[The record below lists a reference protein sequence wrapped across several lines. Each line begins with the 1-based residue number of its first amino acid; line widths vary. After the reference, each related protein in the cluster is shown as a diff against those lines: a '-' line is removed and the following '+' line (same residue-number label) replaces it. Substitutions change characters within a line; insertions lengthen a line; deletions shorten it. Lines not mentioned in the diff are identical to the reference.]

1 MQSFHEIIQHI
12 RSTSLHA
19 KQAGTR
25 FEVLIQRWFLATPL
39 YHVKK
44 AWLWADF
51 AHAIDKN
58 ATDLGIDLVL
68 EMNDGKFWAVQ
79 CKFYQKD
86 TRVDENM
93 VSHFLGHQGW
103 KFCPPDLHPPAPLS
117 VNGEGGEVTFSR
129 FVWVDT
135 DAVWNKNAEEYVH
148 GRDNF
153 TRIGMDILASS
164 NVDWDALYRGLP
176 ASVPPKKLRDYQ
188 SEVLKRCEAHFKNH
202 ERGKVVMACGTGKTL
217 TSQRIAEA
225 IVGTKGSL
233 VLYCVPSIALLGQT
247 YQSWAENAFDPQDE
261 SKPAPL
267 FAIGVCSDNKAMEKA
282 KKKGFGLDLTDE
294 TAIDSVL
301 PPTTSVT
308 SVKDRL
314 LAAQKMKREGMTVVF
329 ATYQSLHVVA
339 GAQELV
345 LSETNGEFGVFD
357 MIICDEAHRT
367 TGAAK
372 EGLETSFMKVH
383 DNGFIQAKK
392 RLYMTATPRIYGVN
406 AKSEAKKITA
416 DAVVCSMD
424 DEAIYGQEITRISFG
439 QAVNLGCLSDYKVII
454 LTVDPKDLPPSVVEK
469 FEDKDKKEIDLTTA
483 TRLVGAIHGLSKQLI
498 GDGGR
503 TLAEDPKPCTRAL
516 VFATKIGSV
525 DEIGTSKNIEAI
537 FPTVS
542 KLYLDAKSYEEKQKF
557 VSIEA
562 RHVDGGMNTSE
573 RNGILAWLGE
583 DDLTPLHGEGDLGGE
598 VKRPICRV
606 VSNVR
611 CLSEG
616 VDVPALDAVIFMA
629 PKKSQIDIVQ
639 SVGRVMRNFRRGEEG
654 GKKYG
659 YIILPVALRP
669 GENINEAL
677 EESDRFKE
685 VWSVLCALR
694 SHDENFNAQVNAI
707 RLNMAESADFKA
719 KPGTYDPESGK
730 FIVGT
735 TGNQRNPVEDNG
747 DNLQLS
753 DEQKAKVRIARQL
766 ELFEPDQQKIFA
778 KLVDKVGTRNYWE
791 GWASD
796 VGKVALDIIAHM
808 NDIIERNPD
817 VQKAFDRYLKGLQK
831 NINNSINAE
840 QAAEML
846 GQHIIV
852 GPIFDALFAD
862 YHFNDNNAVSK
873 TLARMVKKLQEHG
886 LGKDTTI
893 LNSFY
898 ASIRNQIGDITSPA
912 ARQQLIKELYN
923 RFFAVAFPKTVQRLG
938 IVYTPVQCVDFI
950 IHSVEALMQK
960 EFGRSLT
967 DENVHIL
974 DPFVGTGTFIT
985 RLLQSGIIKDKDL
998 KRKYLKELHCNEI
1011 VLLAYYVAD
1020 VNIETV
1026 FHSKFPSEKYINY
1039 DNICLTDTFELYERG
1054 QRTIDELF
1062 KENTEQIERQC
1073 KAPIQVIIG
1082 NPPYSAGQK
1091 SGNDNNQ
1098 NLKYPK
1104 LDNRIS
1110 ETYVAGSTSTL
1121 KNSLYDSYIR
1131 AFRWASDRIASNP
1144 NGGVIGF
1151 ITNGKWLDANTMA
1164 GFRKSLCDEFDS
1176 IYVLDLQGGTRGKD
1190 KEGCAKAG
1198 GNVFNILVGVCMTFL
1213 VKHGEGEVSPCAA
1226 ISQAKYAATPS
1237 TSPHTPASLTAG
1249 TPSPLSQKERG
1260 KGDADSLRSSE
1271 NKPNLEF
1278 LIVKSNPVKADKA
1291 ELAKKFR
1298 KEPMPYEDIAWQ
1310 LLRNRKICNTKWRRQ
1325 QLIGGYIADFY
1336 CPELALILE
1345 IDGAVHNTPEAIA
1358 YDECRTYF
1366 FNSKNINVIR
1376 VKNDDCNAEWLT
1388 SIIQQY
1394 KSAYLN
1400 TPLSSSPIGTD
1411 TFSPSPIGRGG
1422 DVSRQ
1427 ADRGGEVKACRIYYT
1442 SVADYMTR
1450 EEKLDYLSNNNSIAS
1465 KEINWQLLTPD
1476 EHGDWLNKRVGG
1488 DYDTYPRI
1496 GDKKDKSGEV
1506 NKVFCDNYSNG
1517 LKTNRDAWCYN
1528 YSNKALHNNIIA
1540 CINFYN
1546 KQRESMAN
1554 KEHNAIDRD
1563 PTRFSWT
1570 RSTEG
1575 YLNKNITIEVD
1586 KGYFVNSIYRPFV
1599 RCNCYY
1605 SKLLNEVPGQW
1616 PIIFPVT
1623 HIHSNSISNHN
1634 RVIIIESPGARKPFS
1649 CFITNCITDL
1659 HLMEAAQCFPLYVY
1673 DTDEKPK
1680 PKEQRSLFG
1689 SASSPSP
1696 IGRGGDVTAQAV
1708 TEGVRAGITD
1718 WILDY
1723 VNKKYNLVA
1732 SSPSPI
1738 GRGGQGGEVTKEDIF
1753 YYVYGILHCP
1763 SYREKYQNDFK
1774 KALPRIPFVE
1784 RYEDFVA
1791 FMQAGREL
1799 GDLHCNY
1806 ESCPMNT
1813 TAKVYFDQVPLAF
1826 GEGDLGGE
1834 AYIIDKL
1841 RPVGKGNF
1849 TELKYNGH
1857 ITIKNIPPE
1866 AHEYIVNGRSPLGWI
1881 IDQYQVSIDKDSG
1894 IKNDPNGWGREHNNP
1909 RYILELIM
1917 RVIEVSVRTVR
1928 VVKGLPKV
1936 EV

>member
-1 MQSFHEIIQHI
+1 MQSFNQIIQNI
-12 RSTSLHA
+12 RTTSINP
-19 KQAGTR
+19 KQAGTK
-25 FEVLIQRWFLATPL
+25 FEILVLRWFLATPL
-39 YHVKK
+39 YDVKRG
-44 AWLWADF
+44 WLWVDF
-51 AHAIDKN
+51 AKAIGKEAN
-58 ATDLGIDLVL
+58 DLGIDLVL
-68 EMNDGKFWAVQ
+68 EMNDGEFWAVQ
-79 CKFYQKD
+79 CKFYNKSS
-86 TRVDENM
+86 RIDEDK
-93 VSHFLGHQGW
+93 VAHFLGHQGM
-103 KFCPPDLHPPAPLS
+103 KFTIDCKTR
-117 VNGEGGEVTFSR
+117 TFAR

-135 DAVWNKNAEEYVH
+135 DAVWGKNAEKYVH

-153 TRIGMDILASS
+153 TRLSMSVLASS
-164 NVDWDALYRGLP
+164 SVVWDAIVKGKETHIE
-176 ASVPPKKLRDYQ
+176 PKKPRDYQ
-188 SEVLKRCEAHFKNH
+188 KEVIHKAEAHFKNN
-202 ERGKVVMACGTGKTL
+202 ERGKVIMACGTGKTL

-225 IVGTKGSL
+225 VAGTCGTL
-233 VLYCVPSIALLGQT
+233 ILYCVPSIALLGQT
-247 YQSWAENAFDPQDE
+247 YQSWAENAQHTPEDTQ
-261 SKPAPL
+261 PAPL
-267 FAIGVCSDNKAMEKA
+267 FAIGVCSDNRALEKKA
-282 KKKGFGLDLTDE
+282 KDGDFTDE
-294 TAIDSVL
+294 TSIDSPL
-301 PPTTSVT
+301 PATTSVT
-308 SVKDRL
+308 AVKERI
-314 LAAQKMKREGMTVVF
+314 LAARQMHREGMSVVF
-329 ATYQSLHVVA
+329 TTYQSLQVVA
-339 GAQELV
+339 DAQQAV
-345 LSETNGEFGVFD
+345 LSETNGAFGVFD

-372 EGLETSFMKVH
+372 EGLESSFMKIH
-383 DNGFIQAKK
+383 DNGFIQGKK
-392 RLYMTATPRIYGVN
+392 RLYMTATPRIYTVN
-406 AKSEAKKITA
+406 AKADAKKLTS

-424 DEAIYGQEITRISFG
+424 DVETYGEEIARISFG

-454 LTVDPKDLPPSVVEK
+454 LTVDPKDLPDKVVAG
-469 FEDKDKKEIDLTTA
+469 FERDDKLLDLPTA
-483 TRLVGAIHGLSKQLI
+483 TRLVGAIHGLSKQLV

-516 VFATKIGSV
+516 LFATEIGSV
-525 DEIGTSKNIEAI
+525 GKLGSSKNIEAM
-537 FPTVS
+537 FPEVS
-542 KLYLDAKSYEEKQKF
+542 KLYLKSKESAEERLKY

-562 RHVDGGMNTSE
+562 KHVDGSMNTSE
-573 RNGILAWLGE
+573 RNAILSWLAGE
-583 DDLTPLHGEGDLGGE
+583 DGTETKSN
-598 VKRPICRV
+598 VCRV

-616 VDVPALDAVIFMA
+616 VDVPALDAVVFMA

-707 RLNMAESADFKA
+707 RLNMADSADFKA

-747 DNLQLS
+747 DDLQMS

-873 TLARMVKKLQEHG
+873 TLARMVRKLQEHG

-960 EFGRSLT
+960 EFGRSLS

-1026 FHSKFPSEKYINY
+1026 FHSLHPSDKYINY
-1039 DNICLTDTFELYERG
+1039 DNICLTDTFELYERD

-1082 NPPYSAGQK
+1082 NPPYSAWQK

-1104 LDNRIS
+1104 LDARIA
-1110 ETYVAGSTSTL
+1110 ETYVAGSKSTN

-1151 ITNGKWLDANTMA
+1151 ITNGGWIEGNAAN
-1164 GFRKSLCDEFDS
+1164 GFRHSLLNEFDS
-1176 IYVLDLQGGTRGKD
+1176 IYVFDLQGGIRGKD
-1190 KEGCAKAG
+1190 KDGCAKAG
-1198 GNVFNILVGVCMTFL
+1198 GNVFNIQAGVCMTFL

-1237 TSPHTPASLTAG
+1237 AG
-1249 TPSPLSQKERG
+1249 TP
-1260 KGDADSLRSSE
+1260 
-1271 NKPNLEF
+1271 
-1278 LIVKSNPVKADKA
+1278 
-1291 ELAKKFR
+1291 
-1298 KEPMPYEDIAWQ
+1298 
-1310 LLRNRKICNTKWRRQ
+1310 RNAPRN
-1325 QLIGGYIADFY
+1325 
-1336 CPELALILE
+1336 
-1345 IDGAVHNTPEAIA
+1345 H
-1358 YDECRTYF
+1358 
-1366 FNSKNINVIR
+1366 
-1376 VKNDDCNAEWLT
+1376 
-1388 SIIQQY
+1388 
-1394 KSAYLN
+1394 
-1400 TPLSSSPIGTD
+1400 
-1411 TFSPSPIGRGG
+1411 
-1422 DVSRQ
+1422 Q
-1427 ADRGGEVKACRIYYT
+1427 ARIYYHNIG
-1442 SVADYMTR
+1442 
-1450 EEKLDYLSNNNSIAS
+1450 DYLSRDDKLKILTNNPSLLS
-1465 KEINWQLLTPD
+1465 KAFDWTEIVSD

-1488 DYDTYPRI
+1488 DYENYPRL
-1496 GDKKDKSGEV
+1496 GDKKDKDGIPD
-1506 NKVFCDNYSNG
+1506 KVFSDVYSRG
-1517 LKTNRDAWCYN
+1517 IVTSRDVWCYN
-1528 YSNKALHNNIIA
+1528 YSEACLKTNIHLHISNFNEQRVKILTKLQNDYEIEPSKVSWSRGLVNLVHKNHEIYEEQGEFII
-1540 CINFYN
+1540 
-1546 KQRESMAN
+1546 S
-1554 KEHNAIDRD
+1554 
-1563 PTRFSWT
+1563 
-1570 RSTEG
+1570 
-1575 YLNKNITIEVD
+1575 L
-1586 KGYFVNSIYRPFV
+1586 YRPFV
-1599 RCNCYY
+1599 KSWLYY
-1605 SKLLNEVPGQW
+1605 NRDMIEMIYLMPKLY
-1616 PIIFPVT
+1616 PILT
-1623 HIHSNSISNHN
+1623 NNRLLN
-1634 RVIIIESPGARKPFS
+1634 RVICIEGPGGERAFS
-1649 CFITNCITDL
+1649 CFMTDCVTSK
-1659 HLMEAAQCFPLYVY
+1659 MPASNTQCFPLYVY
-1673 DTDEKPK
+1673 DVEDKSTKQPK
-1680 PKEQRSLFG
+1680 QQTLFTPPIKTANILQINTTARR
-1689 SASSPSP
+1689 ASRIGFSTERASSMLIKSPSP
-1696 IGRGGDVTAQAV
+1696 MERG
-1708 TEGVRAGITD
+1708 I
-1718 WILDY
+1718 
-1723 VNKKYNLVA
+1723 
-1732 SSPSPI
+1732 
-1738 GRGGQGGEVTKEDIF
+1738 
-1753 YYVYGILHCP
+1753 
-1763 SYREKYQNDFK
+1763 
-1774 KALPRIPFVE
+1774 
-1784 RYEDFVA
+1784 
-1791 FMQAGREL
+1791 
-1799 GDLHCNY
+1799 
-1806 ESCPMNT
+1806 
-1813 TAKVYFDQVPLAF
+1813 
-1826 GEGDLGGE
+1826 
-1834 AYIIDKL
+1834 
-1841 RPVGKGNF
+1841 
-1849 TELKYNGH
+1849 
-1857 ITIKNIPPE
+1857 
-1866 AHEYIVNGRSPLGWI
+1866 
-1881 IDQYQVSIDKDSG
+1881 
-1894 IKNDPNGWGREHNNP
+1894 
-1909 RYILELIM
+1909 
-1917 RVIEVSVRTVR
+1917 
-1928 VVKGLPKV
+1928 
-1936 EV
+1936 

>member
-1 MQSFHEIIQHI
+1 MQSFSQIIQNI
-12 RSTSLHA
+12 RTTSINA

-25 FEVLIQRWFLATPL
+25 FEILVLRWFLATPL
-39 YHVKK
+39 YDVKRG
-44 AWLWADF
+44 WLWADF
-51 AHAIDKN
+51 AKDIGKEAN
-58 ATDLGIDLVL
+58 DLGIDLVL
-68 EMNDGKFWAVQ
+68 EMNDGEFWAVQ
-79 CKFYQKD
+79 CKFYNKSS
-86 TRVDENM
+86 RIDEDK
-93 VSHFLGHQGW
+93 VSHFLGHQGM
-103 KFCPPDLHPPAPLS
+103 KFTIDRKS
-117 VNGEGGEVTFSR
+117 RTFTR

-135 DAVWNKNAEEYVH
+135 DAVWGKNAEKYVH

-153 TRIGMDILASS
+153 TRLSMSVLASS
-164 NVDWDALYRGLP
+164 NVDWDAIVKGK
-176 ASVPPKKLRDYQ
+176 ATHTEPKKPRDYQ
-188 SEVLKRCEAHFKNH
+188 KEVIHKAEAHFKNN
-202 ERGKVVMACGTGKTL
+202 ERGKVIMACGTGKTL

-225 IVGTKGSL
+225 VAGTCGTL
-233 VLYCVPSIALLGQT
+233 ILYCVPSIALLGQT
-247 YQSWAENAFDPQDE
+247 YQSWAENAQHTPEDTQ
-261 SKPAPL
+261 PAPL
-267 FAIGVCSDNKAMEKA
+267 FAIGVCSDNRALEKKA
-282 KKKGFGLDLTDE
+282 KDGDFTDE
-294 TAIDSVL
+294 ASIDSPL
-301 PPTTSVT
+301 PATTSV
-308 SVKDRL
+308 SAVSARI
-314 LAAQKMKREGMTVVF
+314 LAARQMQKEGMSVVF
-329 ATYQSLHVVA
+329 TTYQSLQVVA
-339 GAQELV
+339 DAQQAV
-345 LSETNGEFGVFD
+345 LRETDGEFGVFD

-372 EGLETSFMKVH
+372 EGLESSFMKIH
-383 DNGFIQAKK
+383 DNGFIQGKK
-392 RLYMTATPRIYGVN
+392 RLYMTATPRIYTVN
-406 AKSEAKKITA
+406 AKADAKKLTS

-424 DEAIYGQEITRISFG
+424 DVGTYGEEIARISFG

-454 LTVDPKDLPPSVVEK
+454 LTVDPKDLPEKVVSG
-469 FEDKDKKEIDLTTA
+469 FERNDKLLDLPTA
-483 TRLVGAIHGLSKQLI
+483 TRLVGAIHGLSKQLV

-516 VFATKIGSV
+516 LFATKIGDITDLGS
-525 DEIGTSKNIEAI
+525 SKNIEAM
-537 FPTVS
+537 FPEVS
-542 KLYLDAKSYEEKQKF
+542 RLYLKSKESYEERKKY
-557 VSIEA
+557 VSIECK
-562 RHVDGGMNTSE
+562 HVDGTMNTSE
-573 RNGILAWLGE
+573 RNSILNWLSEEDTNNNAFLLKRGVGE
-583 DDLTPLHGEGDLGGE
+583 NLSFGTKEKFSPTNTCKVLT
-598 VKRPICRV
+598 
-606 VSNVR
+606 NVR

-616 VDVPALDAVIFMA
+616 VDVPALDAVVFMA

-677 EESDRFKE
+677 EESERFKE

-707 RLNMAESADFKA
+707 RLNMADSANFTA
-719 KPGTYDPESGK
+719 KPGTYDSESGK

-747 DNLQLS
+747 DDLQMS

-831 NINNSINAE
+831 NINNSIDSV

-873 TLARMVKKLQEHG
+873 TLARMVKKLQDHG

-898 ASIRNQIGDITSPA
+898 ASIRNQIGDLKNPA

-960 EFGRSLT
+960 EFGRSLS

-985 RLLQSGIIKDKDL
+985 RLLQSGIIQDKDL

-1026 FHSKFPSEKYINY
+1026 FHSLRPSEKYINY

-1054 QRTIDELF
+1054 QRSIDELF

-1082 NPPYSAGQK
+1082 NPPYSVGQK
-1091 SGNDNNQ
+1091 SANNNNQ
-1098 NLKYPK
+1098 NLKYEK
-1104 LDNRIS
+1104 LDARIE
-1110 ETYVAGSTSTL
+1110 ETYVAGSSATL

-1151 ITNGKWLDANTMA
+1151 ITNGGWIEGNAAA
-1164 GFRKSLCDEFDS
+1164 GMRQALAEEFDS
-1176 IYVLDLQGGTRGKD
+1176 IYVLDLRGDARTQGVLRKQ
-1190 KEGCAKAG
+1190 EG
-1198 GNVFNILVGVCMTFL
+1198 GNVFESGSRAKVCMTFL
-1213 VKHGEGEVSPCAA
+1213 VKHGEGDVSPCAA

-1237 TSPHTPASLTAG
+1237 AGLHPATPHT
-1249 TPSPLSQKERG
+1249 
-1260 KGDADSLRSSE
+1260 
-1271 NKPNLEF
+1271 
-1278 LIVKSNPVKADKA
+1278 
-1291 ELAKKFR
+1291 
-1298 KEPMPYEDIAWQ
+1298 
-1310 LLRNRKICNTKWRRQ
+1310 
-1325 QLIGGYIADFY
+1325 
-1336 CPELALILE
+1336 
-1345 IDGAVHNTPEAIA
+1345 
-1358 YDECRTYF
+1358 
-1366 FNSKNINVIR
+1366 
-1376 VKNDDCNAEWLT
+1376 
-1388 SIIQQY
+1388 
-1394 KSAYLN
+1394 
-1400 TPLSSSPIGTD
+1400 
-1411 TFSPSPIGRGG
+1411 
-1422 DVSRQ
+1422 
-1427 ADRGGEVKACRIYYT
+1427 CRINYI

-1450 EEKLDYLSNNNSIAS
+1450 EDKLKFLVDNKSLVSEKLV
-1465 KEINWQLLTPD
+1465 WQQLKPD
-1476 EHGDWLNKRVGG
+1476 EHGDWLNKRLGG
-1488 DYDTYPRI
+1488 EYDSYPRM
-1496 GDKKDKSGEV
+1496 GDKKDKDIT
-1506 NKVFCDNYSNG
+1506 NKIFSDIYGRG
-1517 LKTNRDAWCYN
+1517 LATSRDTWCYN
-1528 YSNKALHNNIIA
+1528 YSIKHLESNIRS
-1540 CINFYN
+1540 CIEFYN
-1546 KQRESMAN
+1546 SESLRTLQLQLSEDGLIN
-1554 KEHNAIDRD
+1554 SIDYD
-1563 PTRFSWT
+1563 PTKFKWDRAQKEEIGKKKGLQYKYRQDRIFS
-1570 RSTEG
+1570 
-1575 YLNKNITIEVD
+1575 
-1586 KGYFVNSIYRPFV
+1586 SIYRPFV
-1599 RCNCYY
+1599 KSNCYFTRE
-1605 SKLLNEVPGQW
+1605 LNNCVYQLPQMF
-1616 PIIFPVT
+1616 PISDNVDATKEI
-1623 HIHSNSISNHN
+1623 N
-1634 RVIIIESPGARKPFS
+1634 RTICVESPGGKKDFS
-1649 CFITNCITDL
+1649 CLMVNCLPDL
-1659 HLMEAAQCFPLYVY
+1659 HLQATTQCFPLYVHAEN
-1673 DTDEKPK
+1673 DNSTKIKKQRTLFTPHQAGEDSATEFTRTSGITDWVLDMVTKK
-1680 PKEQRSLFG
+1680 YGKN
-1689 SASSPSP
+1689 SSPSP
-1696 IGRGGDVTAQAV
+1696 LERG
-1708 TEGVRAGITD
+1708 
-1718 WILDY
+1718 
-1723 VNKKYNLVA
+1723 
-1732 SSPSPI
+1732 P
-1738 GRGGQGGEVTKEDIF
+1738 GGEAISKEDIF

-1763 SYREKYQNDFK
+1763 SYRDKYQNDFK

-1791 FMQAGREL
+1791 FMKAGREL

-1806 ESCPMNT
+1806 EECPMNT
-1813 TAKVYFDQVPLAF
+1813 TAKIVEDGTQN
-1826 GEGDLGGE
+1826 
-1834 AYIIDKL
+1834 YIIDKL

-1849 TELKYNGH
+1849 TELKYNAH
-1857 ITIKNIPPE
+1857 ITIKDIPPE

-1894 IKNDPNGWGREHNNP
+1894 IKNDPNDWCREHNNP

-1917 RVIEVSVRTVR
+1917 RVIEVSVRTVKI
-1928 VVKGLPKV
+1928 VKGLPKV

>member
-1 MQSFHEIIQHI
+1 MQSFHDIIQNI
-12 RSTSLHA
+12 RSTSINP
-19 KQAGTR
+19 KQAGSK
-25 FEVLIQRWFLATPL
+25 FEILVLRWFCVTPL
-39 YHVKK
+39 YDV
-44 AWLWADF
+44 ARGWLWSDF
-51 AHAIDKN
+51 AKAVGLDAH
-58 ATDLGIDLVL
+58 DLGIDIVL
-68 EMNDGKFWAVQ
+68 EMRNGEFWAVQ
-79 CKFYQKD
+79 CKFYGSRSCVAEGD
-86 TRVDENM
+86 
-93 VSHFLGHQGW
+93 VSNFLSHQG
-103 KFCPPDLHPPAPLS
+103 KMFTPPAADANS
-117 VNGEGGEVTFSR
+117 NSEKITFSR
-129 FVWVDT
+129 FLWVDT
-135 DAVWNKNAEEYVH
+135 DAVWNKNAEKLVDRRE
-148 GRDNF
+148 NF
-153 TRIGMDILASS
+153 TRLSTSVLANS
-164 NVDWDALYRGLP
+164 NVDWDAIAKGKD
-176 ASVPPKKLRDYQ
+176 VNIEPKKLRDYQ
-188 SEVLKRCEAHFKNH
+188 REVVEKAQAHYKNNS
-202 ERGKVVMACGTGKTL
+202 RGKVIMACGTGKTL

-225 IVGTKGSL
+225 VATTRGSF

-247 YQSWAENAFDPQDE
+247 YQSWAENAQHADGDLR
-261 SKPAPL
+261 PAPI
-267 FAIGVCSDNKAMEKA
+267 FAIGVCSDNRALEK
-282 KKKGFGLDLTDE
+282 KSNDGDF
-294 TAIDSVL
+294 TAELSIDSPL
-301 PPTTSVT
+301 PATTTVKSVA
-308 SVKDRL
+308 DRL
-314 LAAQKMKREGMTVVF
+314 LAARSMHDEGMTVVF
-329 ATYQSLHVVA
+329 TTYQSLQVVA
-339 GAQELV
+339 DAQAEV
-345 LSETNGEFGVFD
+345 LHATGGEFGTFD
-357 MIICDEAHRT
+357 LIICDEAHRT

-372 EGLETSFMKVH
+372 AGLESSFMKIH
-383 DNGFIQAKK
+383 DDAFIRGKK
-392 RLYMTATPRIYGVN
+392 RLYMTATPRIYTVN
-406 AKSEAKKITA
+406 AKSDAKKLTS

-424 DEAIYGQEITRISFG
+424 DEETYGAEIARISFG

-454 LTVDPKDLPPSVVEK
+454 LTVDPKDLPPTVLAN
-469 FEDKDKKEIDLTTA
+469 FENKDKSINLPLA
-483 TRLVGAIHGLSKQLI
+483 TQLVGAIHGLSKQLV

-503 TLAEDPKPCTRAL
+503 TLAEDPKPCTRAIL
-516 VFATKIGSV
+516 FASKIGNIEDPGSSV
-525 DEIGTSKNIEAI
+525 NIEAM
-537 FPTVS
+537 FPEVS
-542 KLYLDAKSYEEKQKF
+542 NIYLKSKSYEERRKF
-557 VSIEA
+557 VSIECK
-562 RHVDGGMNTSE
+562 HVDGTMNTSE
-573 RNGILAWLGE
+573 RNHILAWLSE
-583 DDLTPLHGEGDLGGE
+583 DNTNQNDTNVCKVLT
-598 VKRPICRV
+598 
-606 VSNVR
+606 NVR

-616 VDVPALDAVIFMA
+616 VDVPALDAVVFMA

-639 SVGRVMRNFRRGEEG
+639 SVGRVMRNFRRGEDG

-659 YIILPVALRP
+659 YIVLPVALSP
-669 GENINEAL
+669 GEDICEAL
-677 EESDRFKE
+677 EKNDRFKE

-694 SHDENFNAQVNAI
+694 AHDENFNAQVNAI
-707 RLNMAESADFKA
+707 RLNMDATARYNTPDDNSATD
-719 KPGTYDPESGK
+719 SSK

-735 TGNQRNPVEDNG
+735 TGNQCQTNEDTG
-747 DNLQLS
+747 DVLQTS
-753 DEQKAKVRIARQL
+753 KEQETKIRIARQL
-766 ELFEPDQQKIFA
+766 ELFTPDQGKIFA

-796 VGKVALDIIAHM
+796 VGRVARDIIAHM
-808 NDIIERNPD
+808 NDIIERYPD
-817 VQKAFDRYLKGLQK
+817 VQSAFDRYLAGLQK
-831 NINNSINAE
+831 NINTSIDRE

-873 TLARMVKKLQEHG
+873 TLARMVKKLQDRG

-938 IVYTPVQCVDFI
+938 IVYTPIECVDFI
-950 IHSVEALMQK
+950 IHSVESLMNR
-960 EFGRSLT
+960 EFGRSLS

-1026 FHSKFPSEKYINY
+1026 FHSLHPSDKYINY
-1039 DNICLTDTFELYERG
+1039 DNICLTDTFELNERG
-1054 QRTIDELF
+1054 QRSIDDLF

-1073 KAPIQVIIG
+1073 HAPIQVIIG
-1082 NPPYSAGQK
+1082 NPPYSVGQK
-1091 SGNDNNQ
+1091 SANDDNQ
-1098 NLKYPK
+1098 NLKYPN
-1104 LDNRIS
+1104 LDARID
-1110 ETYVAGSTSTL
+1110 ETYVAGSKATN

-1131 AFRWASDRIASNP
+1131 AFRWATDRIDDAHGGIIGFVT
-1144 NGGVIGF
+1144 NGGWIDKNTCAGIRKSF
-1151 ITNGKWLDANTMA
+1151 YNEFDAIYVVNLRGGVRGMA
-1164 GFRKSLCDEFDS
+1164 GDAKKKEGDPFFGA
-1176 IYVLDLQGGTRGKD
+1176 IGGQGG
-1190 KEGCAKAG
+1190 
-1198 GNVFNILVGVCMTFL
+1198 CMATICLTFL
-1213 VKHGEGEVSPCAA
+1213 IKKPMNMMGEVSPCAA

-1237 TSPHTPASLTAG
+1237 TSPHTPASLTAGTPSPSPHTPASLAAG

-1278 LIVKSNPVKADKA
+1278 LIVKSNPVNAAKA

-1298 KEPMPYEDIAWQ
+1298 KEPTPYEDIAWQ

-1400 TPLSSSPIGTD
+1400 TPLSFPIGTD

-1427 ADRGGEVKACRIYYT
+1427 ADRGGEVKNCRIYYT

-1450 EEKLDYLSNNNSIAS
+1450 EEKLDYLVQNKSIAS
-1465 KEINWQLLTPD
+1465 KSLEWKRLTPD

-1488 DYDTYPRI
+1488 VYDTYIRL
-1496 GDKKDKSGEV
+1496 GDKTDKSGE
-1506 NKVFCDNYSNG
+1506 NDKVFGDVYSRG
-1517 LKTNRDAWCYN
+1517 LETARDSWCYG
-1528 YSNKALHNNIIA
+1528 YSKSVLEHNMSQMTDY
-1540 CINFYN
+1540 YN
-1546 KQRESMAN
+1546 KQREDLHNGIINSPIMDSTKIKFCSNVLTDIEKN
-1554 KEHNAIDRD
+1554 KIYVFNENRI
-1563 PTRFSWT
+1563 
-1570 RSTEG
+1570 TES
-1575 YLNKNITIEVD
+1575 V
-1586 KGYFVNSIYRPFV
+1586 YRPFV
-1599 RCNCYY
+1599 KSNLYY
-1605 SKLLNEVPGQW
+1605 CSDWNHRTGQM
-1616 PIIFPVT
+1616 PSIFPF
-1623 HIHSNSISNHN
+1623 SIMRQAGNNDNRNIN
-1634 RVIIIESPGARKPFS
+1634 RVICVENPGSRREFS
-1649 CFITNCITDL
+1649 CLMSDCLPDL
-1659 HLMEAAQCFPLYVY
+1659 HIMETTQCFPLYIY
-1673 DTDEKPK
+1673 KTEDNSIKQK
-1680 PKEQRSLFG
+1680 KQRTLFNG
-1689 SASSPSP
+1689 GEAAEHSADSSNRTS
-1696 IGRGGDVTAQAV
+1696 
-1708 TEGVRAGITD
+1708 GITD
-1718 WILDY
+1718 WIFDY

-1732 SSPSPI
+1732 SSPSPF

-1784 RYEDFVA
+1784 RYEDFAA
-1791 FMQAGREL
+1791 FANAGRQL

-1894 IKNDPNGWGREHNNP
+1894 IKNDPNDWCREHGNP
-1909 RYILELIM
+1909 RYILELIL
-1917 RVIEVSVRTVR
+1917 RVIEVSARTMAI
-1928 VVKGLPKV
+1928 VKGLPKV

>member
-1 MQSFHEIIQHI
+1 MQSFSQIIRNI
-12 RSTSLHA
+12 RTTSINA
-19 KQAGTR
+19 KQAGTK
-25 FEVLIQRWFLATPL
+25 FEILVLRWFLATPL
-39 YHVKK
+39 YSVKRG
-44 AWLWADF
+44 WLWADF
-51 AHAIDKN
+51 AKAIGKEAN
-58 ATDLGIDLVL
+58 DLGIDLVL
-68 EMNDGKFWAVQ
+68 EMNDGEFWAVQ
-79 CKFYQKD
+79 CKFYNKSS
-86 TRVDENM
+86 RIDEDK
-93 VSHFLGHQGW
+93 VSHFLGHQGMRFTLDR
-103 KFCPPDLHPPAPLS
+103 KS
-117 VNGEGGEVTFSR
+117 RTFSR

-135 DAVWNKNAEEYVH
+135 DAVWGKNAEKYVH

-153 TRIGMDILASS
+153 TRLSMSVFASS
-164 NVDWDALYRGLP
+164 NVDWDAIVKGK
-176 ASVPPKKLRDYQ
+176 ATHTEPKKPRDYQ
-188 SEVLKRCEAHFKNH
+188 KEVIHKAEAHFKNN
-202 ERGKVVMACGTGKTL
+202 ERGKVIMACGTGKTL

-225 IVGTKGSL
+225 VAGTCGTL
-233 VLYCVPSIALLGQT
+233 ILYCVPSIALLGQT
-247 YQSWAENAFDPQDE
+247 YQSWAENAQHTPEDTQ
-261 SKPAPL
+261 PAPL
-267 FAIGVCSDNKAMEKA
+267 FAIGVCSDNRALEK
-282 KKKGFGLDLTDE
+282 KSKDGDFTDE
-294 TAIDSVL
+294 ASIDSPL
-301 PPTTSVT
+301 PATTSVT
-308 SVKDRL
+308 SVKERI
-314 LAAQKMKREGMTVVF
+314 LAARQMQKEGMSVVF
-329 ATYQSLHVVA
+329 TTYQSLQVVA
-339 GAQELV
+339 DAQQAVLRETDGA
-345 LSETNGEFGVFD
+345 FGVFD

-372 EGLETSFMKVH
+372 EGLESSFMKIH
-383 DNGFIQAKK
+383 DNGFIQGKK
-392 RLYMTATPRIYGVN
+392 RLYMTATPRIYTVN
-406 AKSEAKKITA
+406 AKADAKKLTT

-424 DEAIYGQEITRISFG
+424 DVDTYGEEIARISFG

-454 LTVDPKDLPPSVVEK
+454 LTVDPKDLPEKVVSG
-469 FEDKDKKEIDLTTA
+469 FERDDKLLDLPTA
-483 TRLVGAIHGLSKQLI
+483 TRLVGAIHGLSKQLV

-516 VFATKIGSV
+516 LFATKIGDITDLGS
-525 DEIGTSKNIEAI
+525 SKNIEAM
-537 FPTVS
+537 FPEVS
-542 KLYLDAKSYEEKQKF
+542 KLYLKSKQSAEERLKYI
-557 VSIEA
+557 SIEA
-562 RHVDGGMNTSE
+562 KHVDGSMNTSE
-573 RNGILAWLGE
+573 RNAILSWLAG
-583 DDLTPLHGEGDLGGE
+583 DDGTASSH
-598 VKRPICRV
+598 VCRV

-616 VDVPALDAVIFMA
+616 VDVPALDAVVFMA

-707 RLNMAESADFKA
+707 RLNMAESADFKD

-747 DNLQLS
+747 DNLQMS

-898 ASIRNQIGDITSPA
+898 ASIRNQIGDVTSPA

-950 IHSVEALMQK
+950 INSVEALMQK
-960 EFGRSLT
+960 EFGRSLS

-1039 DNICLTDTFELYERG
+1039 DNICLTDTFELYECG

-1082 NPPYSAGQK
+1082 NPPYSVGQK

-1104 LDNRIS
+1104 LDNRIA

-1144 NGGVIGF
+1144 NGGIIGMV
-1151 ITNGKWLDANTMA
+1151 TNGGWIDGNTGAGIRKSFYNEFDAIYVVNLRGGVRGMA
-1164 GFRKSLCDEFDS
+1164 GDAKKKEGDPFFGA
-1176 IYVLDLQGGTRGKD
+1176 IGGQGG
-1190 KEGCAKAG
+1190 
-1198 GNVFNILVGVCMTFL
+1198 CMATICLTFL
-1213 VKHGEGEVSPCAA
+1213 IKKPMNMMGEVSPCAA

-1298 KEPMPYEDIAWQ
+1298 KEPTPYEDIAWQ

-1358 YDECRTYF
+1358 YDECRTYL
-1366 FNSKNINVIR
+1366 FNTKNINVIR

-1411 TFSPSPIGRGG
+1411 TFSPS
-1422 DVSRQ
+1422 
-1427 ADRGGEVKACRIYYT
+1427 EV
-1442 SVADYMTR
+1442 
-1450 EEKLDYLSNNNSIAS
+1450 
-1465 KEINWQLLTPD
+1465 
-1476 EHGDWLNKRVGG
+1476 
-1488 DYDTYPRI
+1488 YP
-1496 GDKKDKSGEV
+1496 KS
-1506 NKVFCDNYSNG
+1506 
-1517 LKTNRDAWCYN
+1517 
-1528 YSNKALHNNIIA
+1528 
-1540 CINFYN
+1540 
-1546 KQRESMAN
+1546 
-1554 KEHNAIDRD
+1554 
-1563 PTRFSWT
+1563 
-1570 RSTEG
+1570 
-1575 YLNKNITIEVD
+1575 
-1586 KGYFVNSIYRPFV
+1586 
-1599 RCNCYY
+1599 
-1605 SKLLNEVPGQW
+1605 
-1616 PIIFPVT
+1616 
-1623 HIHSNSISNHN
+1623 
-1634 RVIIIESPGARKPFS
+1634 
-1649 CFITNCITDL
+1649 
-1659 HLMEAAQCFPLYVY
+1659 
-1673 DTDEKPK
+1673 
-1680 PKEQRSLFG
+1680 
-1689 SASSPSP
+1689 
-1696 IGRGGDVTAQAV
+1696 
-1708 TEGVRAGITD
+1708 
-1718 WILDY
+1718 
-1723 VNKKYNLVA
+1723 
-1732 SSPSPI
+1732 
-1738 GRGGQGGEVTKEDIF
+1738 
-1753 YYVYGILHCP
+1753 
-1763 SYREKYQNDFK
+1763 
-1774 KALPRIPFVE
+1774 
-1784 RYEDFVA
+1784 
-1791 FMQAGREL
+1791 
-1799 GDLHCNY
+1799 
-1806 ESCPMNT
+1806 
-1813 TAKVYFDQVPLAF
+1813 
-1826 GEGDLGGE
+1826 
-1834 AYIIDKL
+1834 
-1841 RPVGKGNF
+1841 
-1849 TELKYNGH
+1849 
-1857 ITIKNIPPE
+1857 
-1866 AHEYIVNGRSPLGWI
+1866 
-1881 IDQYQVSIDKDSG
+1881 
-1894 IKNDPNGWGREHNNP
+1894 
-1909 RYILELIM
+1909 
-1917 RVIEVSVRTVR
+1917 RTV
-1928 VVKGLPKV
+1928 
-1936 EV
+1936 

>member
-1 MQSFHEIIQHI
+1 M
-12 RSTSLHA
+12 TS
-19 KQAGTR
+19 
-25 FEVLIQRWFLATPL
+25 
-39 YHVKK
+39 
-44 AWLWADF
+44 
-51 AHAIDKN
+51 
-58 ATDLGIDLVL
+58 
-68 EMNDGKFWAVQ
+68 
-79 CKFYQKD
+79 
-86 TRVDENM
+86 
-93 VSHFLGHQGW
+93 
-103 KFCPPDLHPPAPLS
+103 
-117 VNGEGGEVTFSR
+117 
-129 FVWVDT
+129 
-135 DAVWNKNAEEYVH
+135 
-148 GRDNF
+148 
-153 TRIGMDILASS
+153 
-164 NVDWDALYRGLP
+164 
-176 ASVPPKKLRDYQ
+176 
-188 SEVLKRCEAHFKNH
+188 
-202 ERGKVVMACGTGKTL
+202 
-217 TSQRIAEA
+217 
-225 IVGTKGSL
+225 
-233 VLYCVPSIALLGQT
+233 
-247 YQSWAENAFDPQDE
+247 
-261 SKPAPL
+261 
-267 FAIGVCSDNKAMEKA
+267 
-282 KKKGFGLDLTDE
+282 
-294 TAIDSVL
+294 
-301 PPTTSVT
+301 
-308 SVKDRL
+308 
-314 LAAQKMKREGMTVVF
+314 
-329 ATYQSLHVVA
+329 
-339 GAQELV
+339 
-345 LSETNGEFGVFD
+345 
-357 MIICDEAHRT
+357 
-367 TGAAK
+367 
-372 EGLETSFMKVH
+372 
-383 DNGFIQAKK
+383 
-392 RLYMTATPRIYGVN
+392 
-406 AKSEAKKITA
+406 

-424 DEAIYGQEITRISFG
+424 DEETYGAEIARISFG

-454 LTVDPKDLPPSVVEK
+454 LTVDPKDLPPTVLAN
-469 FEDKDKKEIDLTTA
+469 FENKDKSINLPLA
-483 TRLVGAIHGLSKQLI
+483 TQLVGAIHGLSKQLV

-503 TLAEDPKPCTRAL
+503 TLAEDPKPCTRAIL
-516 VFATKIGSV
+516 FASKIGNIEDPGSSV
-525 DEIGTSKNIEAI
+525 NIEAM
-537 FPTVS
+537 FPEVS
-542 KLYLDAKSYEEKQKF
+542 NIYLKSKSYEERRKF
-557 VSIEA
+557 VSIECK
-562 RHVDGGMNTSE
+562 HVDGTMNTSE
-573 RNGILAWLGE
+573 RNHILAWLSE
-583 DDLTPLHGEGDLGGE
+583 DNTNQNDTNVCKVLT
-598 VKRPICRV
+598 
-606 VSNVR
+606 NVR

-616 VDVPALDAVIFMA
+616 VDVPALDAVVFMA

-694 SHDENFNAQVNAI
+694 AHDENFNAQVNAI
-707 RLNMAESADFKA
+707 RLNMADTARYNSPDDNSATD
-719 KPGTYDPESGK
+719 SSK

-735 TGNQRNPVEDNG
+735 TGNQCQTNEDTG
-747 DNLQLS
+747 DVLQTNK
-753 DEQKAKVRIARQL
+753 EQETKIRIARQL
-766 ELFEPDQQKIFA
+766 ELFTPDQGKIFA

-796 VGKVALDIIAHM
+796 VGRVARDIIAHM
-808 NDIIERNPD
+808 NDIIERYPD
-817 VQKAFDRYLKGLQK
+817 VQSAFDRYLAGLQK
-831 NINNSINAE
+831 NINTSIDRE

-873 TLARMVKKLQEHG
+873 TLARMVKKLQDRG

-938 IVYTPVQCVDFI
+938 IVYTPIECVDFI
-950 IHSVEALMQK
+950 IHSVESLMNR
-960 EFGRSLT
+960 EFGRSLS

-998 KRKYLKELHCNEI
+998 KRKYLAELHCNEI

-1026 FHSKFPSEKYINY
+1026 FHSLHPSDHYINF
-1039 DNICLTDTFELYERG
+1039 DNICLTDTFELNERG
-1054 QRTIDELF
+1054 QRSIDDLF

-1073 KAPIQVIIG
+1073 HAPIQVIIG
-1082 NPPYSAGQK
+1082 NPPYSAKQK
-1091 SGNDNNQ
+1091 SADDNNQ
-1098 NLKYPK
+1098 NLKYPN
-1104 LDNRIS
+1104 LDARIA
-1110 ETYVAGSTSTL
+1110 ETYVAGSNVTN
-1121 KNSLYDSYIR
+1121 KNAMYDSYIR
-1131 AFRWASDRIASNP
+1131 AFRWATDRIDDAH
-1144 NGGVIGF
+1144 GGIVAF
-1151 ITNGKWLDANTMA
+1151 ITNGGWIEGNAAAGMRRALAN
-1164 GFRKSLCDEFDS
+1164 EFDV
-1176 IYVLDLQGGTRGKD
+1176 IYVLDLRGDQRTQGEMSR
-1190 KEGCAKAG
+1190 KEGGKIFGSGSRAK
-1198 GNVFNILVGVCMTFL
+1198 VCMTFL

-1249 TPSPLSQKERG
+1249 TPSPLSKKERG

-1278 LIVKSNPVKADKA
+1278 LIVKSNPVNAAKA

-1298 KEPMPYEDIAWQ
+1298 KEPTPYEDIAWQ

-1427 ADRGGEVKACRIYYT
+1427 ADRGGEVKKCRIYYT

-1450 EEKLDYLSNNNSIAS
+1450 EEKLDYLSNNKSIAS
-1465 KEINWQLLTPD
+1465 EKIDWQQLSPD

-1496 GDKKDKSGEV
+1496 GDKKDKGGEV

-1517 LKTNRDAWCYN
+1517 LKTNRDVWCYN
-1528 YSNKALHNNIIA
+1528 FSKDALKTNITECIA
-1540 CINFYN
+1540 YYN
-1546 KQRESMAN
+1546 EQRELYAKGEIS
-1554 KEHNAIDRD
+1554 EIPRD
-1563 PTRFSWT
+1563 ATKISWA
-1570 RSTEG
+1570 RALEN
-1575 YLNKNITIEVD
+1575 LFIKNREICEDDGCYTQSV
-1586 KGYFVNSIYRPFV
+1586 YRPYV
-1599 RCNCYY
+1599 KSSCYY
-1605 SKLLNEVPGQW
+1605 AKDLNEMIYLLPS
-1616 PIIFPVT
+1616 IFPF
-1623 HIHSNSISNHN
+1623 SIMRQAGNNDNRDVN
-1634 RVIIIESPGARKPFS
+1634 RVICVSGPSGKKDFSSLMTDRLPCLDMIEKG
-1649 CFITNCITDL
+1649 
-1659 HLMEAAQCFPLYVY
+1659 QCFPLYIYKTEVNSI
-1673 DTDEKPK
+1673 KQK
-1680 PKEQRSLFG
+1680 KQRTLFNG
-1689 SASSPSP
+1689 GEAAEHSADSSNRTS
-1696 IGRGGDVTAQAV
+1696 
-1708 TEGVRAGITD
+1708 GITD

-1791 FMQAGREL
+1791 FMKAGREL

-1849 TELKYNGH
+1849 TELKYNAH

-1894 IKNDPNGWGREHNNP
+1894 IKNDPNGWGREHGNS
-1909 RYILELIM
+1909 RYILELIL
-1917 RVIEVSVRTVR
+1917 RVIEVSARTMAI
-1928 VVKGLPKV
+1928 VKGLPKV